1 MLNTKIVLPHNLQ
14 TAHEII
20 MANQSEIQHQQS
32 EIHNKDILIE
42 KLKAQLSGMQRH
54 RFGQSSEKQ
63 NQIEMAL
70 ENIEIAA
77 MAAQAQPDSGAGS
90 EALSPDKKKQPKRK
104 PLPDHLPRFDDVIAP
119 DVECCKSCGGTKL
132 RPLSESVTEELEFIP
147 ARFVVRRIIRPK
159 LSCRDCETIHQA
171 PMPTRPIERG
181 LPSAALLAYVFVS
194 KYLDHIPLY
203 RLSEICARENIDLH
217 RSTLCGWVGQGT
229 GLLEILAE
237 AIGKHVMSGGVIF
250 ADETTTPVLNPGAG
264 KTKTGRIWA
273 YVRDERGHN
282 GDAPPAVY
290 YKYSPNRKGEHPLTH
305 LKGFTGSMH
314 ADGYTGYNRAVEDN
328 AIIEVACLAHVRRKF
343 FEVHEATGSSLAQE
357 AIARIAALYT
367 IEKEIK
373 GHPPDVRKAVRQEQA
388 KPLLEDLEQWLKD
401 TQTKISGK
409 TPLAA
414 AMRYACKRLPKLAS
428 YLDDGCLEIDNNTA
442 ERAMRPIALGRK
454 NYMFVGS
461 DAGGK
466 SAAILYTLLQTAKMN
481 NVNPQAWLTH
491 VLTRIADHPIK
502 KIDELLPWN
511 YKPDN

>member
-250 ADETTTPVLNPGAG
+250 ADDTTTPVLNPGAG
-264 KTKTGRIWA
+264 KTKTGRI
-273 YVRDERGHN
+273 
-282 GDAPPAVY
+282 
-290 YKYSPNRKGEHPLTH
+290 
-305 LKGFTGSMH
+305 
-314 ADGYTGYNRAVEDN
+314 
-328 AIIEVACLAHVRRKF
+328 
-343 FEVHEATGSSLAQE
+343 
-357 AIARIAALYT
+357 
-367 IEKEIK
+367 
-373 GHPPDVRKAVRQEQA
+373 
-388 KPLLEDLEQWLKD
+388 
-401 TQTKISGK
+401 
-409 TPLAA
+409 
-414 AMRYACKRLPKLAS
+414 
-428 YLDDGCLEIDNNTA
+428 
-442 ERAMRPIALGRK
+442 
-454 NYMFVGS
+454 
-461 DAGGK
+461 
-466 SAAILYTLLQTAKMN
+466 
-481 NVNPQAWLTH
+481 
-491 VLTRIADHPIK
+491 
-502 KIDELLPWN
+502 
-511 YKPDN
+511 